1 MYINETK
8 NLINF
13 LEKSTDCY
21 HAAENIAKYLTENGF
36 ERLFE
41 SDAWRI
47 ERGGKYFVMRN
58 MSSVIA
64 FKLPYNAP
72 SGVMI
77 AASHSD
83 SPSFKVKPNPDMET
97 EKHYV
102 RINTEGYGGMID
114 YSWLDRPLSV
124 SGKVTVRTDEG
135 IESRLVNID
144 RDLLLIPSLCIH
156 MNSSVNKGYEFNHQR
171 DLIPLFGQESGGFMK
186 LIAENAGAD
195 VQDIKGYDLFLY
207 NRVKGSIWG
216 GENEYFSCGRIDD
229 LQCAYASMRGFVQA
243 DVTDALQMA
252 AVFDNEETGS
262 GTKQGAKSDFLYNT
276 LERIFAC
283 MGYSREDCMR
293 TLANGFMVSADN
305 GHAVHPNHAEKSD
318 PTNRI
323 YMNEGVVIKYNANQ
337 NYTTDSVS
345 EAVFK
350 TVCERAG
357 VPYQEFTNRS
367 DMRGGSTL
375 GNLSNTQVSLNTVD
389 IGLAQL
395 AMHSSYE
402 TAGTKDTSYM
412 IKAVKEFFNTVITAE
427 KDTIIKIAGAVS
439 K

>member
-1 MYINETK
+1 MYIEETK
-8 NLINF
+8 KLINF

-21 HAAENIAKYLTENGF
+21 HAAENIAEYLTENGF

-41 SDAWRI
+41 SEAWNI
-47 ERGGKYFVMRN
+47 KRGGKYFVMRN

-64 FKLPYNAP
+64 FKLPHSAP
-72 SGVMI
+72 SGIMI
-77 AASHSD
+77 TASHSD
-83 SPSFKVKPNPDMET
+83 SPSFKIKPNPEMET
-97 EKHYV
+97 ENHYI

-114 YSWLDRPLSV
+114 SSWLDTPLSV
-124 SGKVTVRTDEG
+124 SGKVTVRTDTG
-135 IESRLVNID
+135 IEARLINID
-144 RDLLLIPSLCIH
+144 RDLMLIPSLCIH
-156 MNSSVNKGYEFNHQR
+156 MNGSANKGYEFNHQR
-171 DLIPLFGQESGGFMK
+171 DLIPLFGEESGGFMK

-207 NRVKGSIWG
+207 NRAKGSIWG
-216 GENEYFSCGRIDD
+216 GKNEYFSCGRIDD
-229 LQCAYASMRGFVQA
+229 LQCAYASVQGFVQA
-243 DVTDALQMA
+243 DDTNALQIT

-276 LERIFAC
+276 LERIFECA
-283 MGYSREDCMR
+283 GFSREDYMR
-293 TLANGFMVSADN
+293 ALANGFMLSADN
-305 GHAVHPNHAEKSD
+305 GHAVHPNHTDKSD

-323 YMNEGVVIKYNANQ
+323 YMNEGIVIKYNANQ

-345 EAVFK
+345 EAVIR

-375 GNLSNTQVSLNTVD
+375 GNLSNTHVSLNTAD

-402 TAGTKDTSYM
+402 TAGTKDTAYM
-412 IKAVKEFFNTVITAE
+412 IKAVKEFFSTMIAVE
-427 KDTIIKIAGAVS
+427 KDRNIKIIR
-439 K
+439 

>member
-1 MYINETK
+1 
-8 NLINF
+8 
-13 LEKSTDCY
+13 
-21 HAAENIAKYLTENGF
+21 
-36 ERLFE
+36 
-41 SDAWRI
+41 
-47 ERGGKYFVMRN
+47 
-58 MSSVIA
+58 
-64 FKLPYNAP
+64 
-72 SGVMI
+72 
-77 AASHSD
+77 
-83 SPSFKVKPNPDMET
+83 
-97 EKHYV
+97 
-102 RINTEGYGGMID
+102 
-114 YSWLDRPLSV
+114 
-124 SGKVTVRTDEG
+124 
-135 IESRLVNID
+135 
-144 RDLLLIPSLCIH
+144 
-156 MNSSVNKGYEFNHQR
+156 
-171 DLIPLFGQESGGFMK
+171 MK

-207 NRVKGSIWG
+207 NRAKGSIWG

-293 TLANGFMVSADN
+293 ALANGFMVSADN

-350 TVCERAG
+350 TICERAG